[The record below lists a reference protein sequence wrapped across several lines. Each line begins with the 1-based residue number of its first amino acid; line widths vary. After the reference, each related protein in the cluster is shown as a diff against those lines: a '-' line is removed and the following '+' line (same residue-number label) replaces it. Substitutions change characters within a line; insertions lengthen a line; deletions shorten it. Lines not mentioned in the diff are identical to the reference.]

1 MAWGRGVE
9 GLREIWQLPTCLPVY
24 DLFAAAAAVGGAWGR
39 KRNRL
44 RDRQRGREWDTQT
57 DRQTN
62 RQRKAQT
69 DRGTDRQTERGADRE
84 TDRQTKR
91 GLGLDPTGIFINY
104 TPFISDAA
112 TPPAL
117 LCLPHQT
124 SKQLR
129 TIFREGGAIGK
140 GGG

>member
-1 MAWGRGVE
+1 MGKKEKNRQ
-9 GLREIWQLPTCLPVY
+9 R
-24 DLFAAAAAVGGAWGR
+24 D
-39 KRNRL
+39 RL

-117 LCLPHQT
+117 LCVPHQT

-129 TIFREGGAIGK
+129 TILQRRRCNREGRG
-140 GGG
+140 

>member
-1 MAWGRGVE
+1 MGKKEKNRQ
-9 GLREIWQLPTCLPVY
+9 R
-24 DLFAAAAAVGGAWGR
+24 D
-39 KRNRL
+39 RL

-57 DRQTN
+57 DRQIG
-62 RQRKAQT
+62 RERHRRIEGQIDKLRE
-69 DRGTDRQTERGADRE
+69 GQTERQR
-84 TDRQTKR
+84 DRQTKR

-117 LCLPHQT
+117 LCLPHQI

-129 TIFREGGAIGK
+129 TIFRKGGSIGK
-140 GGG
+140 GGR